1 MLNLSNEEFL
11 QKFSAS
17 LCQKLGVEEQ
27 LGVQLIKE
35 TVTEFQA
42 IIAEEDAHN
51 VCKAVVKA
59 GDNKGNVCGK
69 KFKDGHC
76 PVHKPHLNTK
86 KVEVGPTC
94 ELILKNGVRSGQLCG
109 KKCLENEVR
118 CAVHMRFPMP
128 GNGCRYIF
136 SRGERSGQ
144 TCDKKREHDMFCEFH
159 KQAQEKSASKPKKEK
174 SKIVEAVVVSSASNL
189 SDAVDAIVISE
200 KSAQK
205 EKKPKEKKPKEKSAP
220 KEKNPK
226 EKSEL
231 KKVEYEQMR
240 CVRRG
245 DSLVIK
251 GTQIA
256 VNDTYQILGWVKND
270 GSDDE
275 PKWSLMKEYYEGMED
290 AVKRYGA
297 TCEFKATIMVVEEE

>member
-1 MLNLSNEEFL
+1 MLNLSNEFL

-27 LGVQLIKE
+27 HGVQLIKE
-35 TVTEFQA
+35 TVSEFQA
-42 IIAEEDAHN
+42 IIAEEESHN

-69 KFKDGHC
+69 KFKDGQC

-86 KVEVGPTC
+86 KVELGPTC

-109 KKCLENEVR
+109 KKCVENEVR

-128 GNGCRYIF
+128 GNGCTYMF

-144 TCDKKREHDMFCEFH
+144 TCDKKRENDTFCEFH

-174 SKIVEAVVVSSASNL
+174 SKIVEAVVVSSASDL
-189 SDAVDAIVISE
+189 SEAVDAIVITE
-200 KSAQK
+200 KKKSAQK
-205 EKKPKEKKPKEKSAP
+205 EKKPKEK
-220 KEKNPK
+220 
-226 EKSEL
+226 SEP

-275 PKWSLMKEYYEGMED
+275 PKWTLMKEYYEGMED

-297 TCEFKATIMVVEEE
+297 TCEFKASIMVVEEE